1 MPSLLRLSI
10 YSERVQAMNIETKTV
25 EEYLSDVLSAV
36 EPLEAFHIPLFE
48 ARGCVSA
55 EDVTAPWPLPAFDS
69 SAVDGFAVLA
79 ADVSAAAADNPVTL
93 QVLEIV
99 QSGSHASRSI
109 QRGGAIR
116 VNAGGPLPENSD
128 AVIPLEHTDGNSA
141 QVQVIQSAVFG
152 QFIRRA
158 AEDVELGEVVLEE
171 GTKIDARHLGLLASV
186 GRGSVLSRPRPR
198 VVIISVGDELVEPGA
213 KLEPGKL
220 IDSNGLMLAA
230 AIADAG
236 CIAYR
241 VGPIPTDHENLQRVI
256 EDQLVRA
263 DFVVTTGGTNA
274 DSYDALA
281 AVASEIGELNFTRVA
296 MQPGS
301 AQGFGWVGD
310 DRIPLMTIPGNPVA
324 AYISFEVFIR
334 PVLHRLLGRKDSSLK
349 LQSAYSASA
358 FTSPGG
364 KRHYIRALRETD
376 PSGNHIVRAIEG
388 QGVHLIGSLAKT
400 QCLIVVPDS
409 VQEVRVGDKIDVLL
423 LDEISMW

>member
-1 MPSLLRLSI
+1 
-10 YSERVQAMNIETKTV
+10 MNIETKTV
-25 EEYLSDVLSAV
+25 EEYLSEVLTSV
-36 EPLEAFHIPLFE
+36 QPLEAFHIPLFE

-69 SAVDGFAVLA
+69 VAVDGYAVLA
-79 ADVSAAAADNPVTL
+79 TDVSSATQKKPVSLKVIET
-93 QVLEIV
+93 VS
-99 QSGSHASRSI
+99 SGSHPSRSLH
-109 QRGGAIR
+109 RGAAIR
-116 VNAGGPLPENSD
+116 VNAGAPLPED
-128 AVIPLEHTDGNSA
+128 AEAVIPLEHTDGQQNE
-141 QVQVIQSAVFG
+141 VQIFQSAVFG

-158 AEDVELGEVVLEE
+158 AEDVELGEVVLKE

-186 GRGSVLSRPRPR
+186 GRGSVLARPRPR
-198 VVIISVGDELVEPGA
+198 VVIISIGDELLEPGA
-213 KLEPGKL
+213 KLEPGKS

-236 CIAYR
+236 CISYR
-241 VGPIPTDHENLQRVI
+241 VGPIPTENENLKRVI

-274 DSYDALA
+274 DAYDALA
-281 AVASEIGELNFTRVA
+281 AVASEIGSLEFTRVA

-301 AQGFGWVGD
+301 AQGFGWIGE

-364 KRHYIRALRETD
+364 KRHYIRAYRETD
-376 PSGNHIVRAIEG
+376 PSGNHIVRAIDG

-400 QCLIVVPDS
+400 ECLIVVPDS

-423 LDEISMW
+423 LDDTAMW

>member
-1 MPSLLRLSI
+1 
-10 YSERVQAMNIETKTV
+10 MNIETKTV
-25 EEYLSDVLSAV
+25 EEYLSEVLASV
-36 EPLEAFHIPLFE
+36 QPLEAFHIPLFE

-55 EDVTAPWPLPAFDS
+55 EDVTAPWSLPAFDS
-69 SAVDGFAVLA
+69 ASVDGYAVLA
-79 ADVSAAAADNPVTL
+79 ADISGASTQNPTSLRVIET
-93 QVLEIV
+93 VK
-99 QSGSHASRSI
+99 SGSHPSRAVQPGTS
-109 QRGGAIR
+109 IR
-116 VNAGGPLPENSD
+116 VNAGSPLPEEAD
-128 AVIPLEHTDGNSA
+128 AVIPIEHSDGGLNEVLIS
-141 QVQVIQSAVFG
+141 QSAVFG

-158 AEDVELGEVVLEE
+158 AEDVELGEVVLKE
-171 GTKIDARHLGLLASV
+171 GIKIDARHLGLLASV
-186 GRGSVLSRPRPR
+186 GRGSVLARPRPR
-198 VVIISVGDELVEPGA
+198 VVIISIGDELLEPGA
-213 KLEPGKL
+213 KLEPGKT

-241 VGPIPTDHENLQRVI
+241 VGPVSTEAENLKRVI

-274 DSYDALA
+274 DAYDALA
-281 AVASEIGELNFTRVA
+281 AVAAEIGELEFTRVA

-301 AQGFGWVGD
+301 AQGFGWVGED
-310 DRIPLMTIPGNPVA
+310 KIPLMTIPGNPVA

-349 LQSAYSASA
+349 LQSAYSGSS

-364 KRHYIRALRETD
+364 KRHYIRAFRETD

-400 QCLIVVPDS
+400 ECLIVVPDS

-423 LDEISMW
+423 LDDTSVW

>member
-1 MPSLLRLSI
+1 MPSLLRLGI
-10 YSERVQAMNIETKTV
+10 YSERVTQMNIETKTV
-25 EEYLSDVLSAV
+25 EEYLSEILGAIQ
-36 EPLEAFHIPLFE
+36 PLEAFHIPLFE

-69 SAVDGFAVLA
+69 AAVDGFAVLA
-79 ADVSAAAADNPVTL
+79 TDVSSATPKKPVSL
-93 QVLEIV
+93 KIIEKI
-99 QSGSHASRSI
+99 QSGSHPSRSI
-109 QRGGAIR
+109 HTGVAIR
-116 VNAGGPLPENSD
+116 VNAGSPLPED
-128 AVIPLEHTDGNSA
+128 AQAIIPLEHCVEDQNE
-141 QVQVIQSAVFG
+141 VQILQSAVFG

-158 AEDVELGEVVLEE
+158 AEDVELGEIVLKE

-186 GRGSVLSRPRPR
+186 GRGSVLARPRPR
-198 VVIISVGDELVEPGA
+198 VVIISIGDELLEPGA
-213 KLEPGKL
+213 KLEPGKA

-236 CIAYR
+236 CISYR
-241 VGPIPTDHENLQRVI
+241 VGPIPTENENLRRVI

-274 DSYDALA
+274 DAYDALA
-281 AVASEIGELNFTRVA
+281 AVVGEIGALEFTRVA
-296 MQPGS
+296 MQPGA
-301 AQGFGWVGD
+301 AQGFGWVGE

-349 LQSAYSASA
+349 LQSAYCASA

-364 KRHYIRALRETD
+364 KRHYIRAYRETD
-376 PSGNHIVRAIEG
+376 PSGNHIVRAIDG

-400 QCLIVVPDS
+400 ECLIVVPDS

-423 LDEISMW
+423 LDDTAMW

>member
-1 MPSLLRLSI
+1 MPSLLRLGI
-10 YSERVQAMNIETKTV
+10 YSERVQLMNIETKTV
-25 EEYLSDVLSAV
+25 EEYLTEVLTSV
-36 EPLEAFHIPLFE
+36 QPLEAFHIPLFE

-69 SAVDGFAVLA
+69 VAVDGYAVLA
-79 ADVSAAAADNPVTL
+79 TDVSAATQKKPVSLKVIET
-93 QVLEIV
+93 VS
-99 QSGSHASRSI
+99 SGSHPSRSLH
-109 QRGGAIR
+109 RGAAIR
-116 VNAGGPLPENSD
+116 VNAGAPLPED
-128 AVIPLEHTDGNSA
+128 AEAVIPLEHTDGEPNE
-141 QVQVIQSAVFG
+141 VQIFQSAVFG

-158 AEDVELGEVVLEE
+158 AEDVELGEVVLKE

-186 GRGSVLSRPRPR
+186 GRGSVLARPRPR
-198 VVIISVGDELVEPGA
+198 VVIISIGDELLEPGA
-213 KLEPGKL
+213 KLEPGKS

-236 CIAYR
+236 CISYR
-241 VGPIPTDHENLQRVI
+241 VGPIPTENENLKRVI

-274 DSYDALA
+274 DAYDALA
-281 AVASEIGELNFTRVA
+281 AVASEIGSLEFTRVA

-301 AQGFGWVGD
+301 AQGFGWIGE

-364 KRHYIRALRETD
+364 KRHYIRAYRETD
-376 PSGNHIVRAIEG
+376 PSGNHIVRAIDG

-400 QCLIVVPDS
+400 ECLIVVPDS

-423 LDEISMW
+423 LDDTAMW

>member
-1 MPSLLRLSI
+1 
-10 YSERVQAMNIETKTV
+10 MNIETKTV
-25 EEYLSDVLSAV
+25 ETYLSEVLAAV
-36 EPLEAFHIPLFE
+36 SPLEAFHIPLFE
-48 ARGCVSA
+48 ARGCVAA

-69 SAVDGFAVLA
+69 AAVDGYAVIA
-79 ADVSAAAADNPVTL
+79 ADVASASTSNPVALNVIET
-93 QVLEIV
+93 IS
-99 QSGSHASRSI
+99 SGSHPSRAL
-109 QRGGAIR
+109 RAGFATR
-116 VNAGGPLPENSD
+116 VSAGSPLPEDTDAIIPIEQSD
-128 AVIPLEHTDGNSA
+128 AGKDEVKIFE
-141 QVQVIQSAVFG
+141 SAVFG

-158 AEDVELGEVVLEE
+158 AEDVELGETVLRE

-186 GRGSVLSRPRPR
+186 GRGSVLARPRPR
-198 VVIISVGDELVEPGA
+198 VVIISIGDELLDPGA
-213 KLEPGKL
+213 KLEPGKT

-236 CIAYR
+236 AIAYR
-241 VGPIPTDHENLQRVI
+241 VGPISTDRENLQRVI

-274 DSYDALA
+274 DAYDALA
-281 AVASEIGELNFTRVA
+281 AVVSEIGELEFTRVA

-301 AQGFGWVGD
+301 AQGFGFVGED
-310 DRIPLMTIPGNPVA
+310 KIPLMTIPGNPVA

-349 LQSAYSASA
+349 LQPGYSAST

-364 KRHYIRALRETD
+364 KRHYIRGYRETD

-400 QCLIVVPDS
+400 ECLIVVPDS
-409 VQEVRVGDKIDVLL
+409 VQEVRVGDKVDVLL
-423 LDEISMW
+423 LDDTALW

>member
-1 MPSLLRLSI
+1 
-10 YSERVQAMNIETKTV
+10 MNISSKTV
-25 EEYLSDVLSAV
+25 EEYLSHVLHQV
-36 EPLEAFHIPLFE
+36 QPLEAFHIPLFD

-69 SAVDGFAVLA
+69 AAVDGYAVR
-79 ADVSAAAADNPVTL
+79 VSDIPTATALHPIKLRVIE
-93 QVLEIV
+93 VV
-99 QSGSHASRSI
+99 QSGGRASRTLSA
-109 QRGGAIR
+109 GTAIR
-116 VNAGGPLPENSD
+116 VNAGTPLPEETD
-128 AVIPLEHTDGNSA
+128 AVIPLEHTDGNSIE
-141 QVQVIQSAVFG
+141 VEVRNSAVFG

-158 AEDVELGEVVLEE
+158 AEDVQLGEVVVSS

-186 GRGSVLSRPRPR
+186 GRGSILARPRPR
-198 VVIISVGDELVEPGA
+198 VVIISIGDELLEPGA
-213 KLEPGKL
+213 KLEPGKT
-220 IDSNGLMLAA
+220 IDTNGLMLAA

-236 CIAYR
+236 AIAYR
-241 VGPIPTDHENLQRVI
+241 VGPISADHETLRRVI

-263 DFVVTTGGTNA
+263 DFVVTTGGINA
-274 DSYDALA
+274 DAYDALA
-281 AVASEIGELNFTRVA
+281 TVAEEIGAIEFSRVS

-301 AQGFGWVGD
+301 AQGFGYLGEEK
-310 DRIPLMTIPGNPVA
+310 IPLMTIPGNPVA

-334 PVLHRLLGRKDSSLK
+334 PVLHRLLGRHDSSLN

-358 FTSPGG
+358 FTSPNG
-364 KRHYIRALRETD
+364 KRQYVRAYRETD

-423 LDEISMW
+423 LDDTGMW